1 MEESM
6 KIYIVTIGDYE
17 ANHND
22 LVTTDFDTA
31 IEKIMDILKNNHG
44 CNNGFTSLECWE
56 DGNQLY
62 EYGDWC
68 HDIAGVKRDITKE
81 ELLEDIE
88 YHIKN
93 RWK

>member
-1 MEESM
+1 M

-22 LVTTDFDTA
+22 LVTTDFVIATD
-31 IEKIMDILKNNHG
+31 KIMDILINNHG
-44 CNNGFTSLECWE
+44 VYDRFSSLECWE
-56 DGNQLY
+56 DGKQLY

-68 HDIAGVKRDITKE
+68 HDIAGVKSNVTRE
-81 ELLEDIE
+81 ELVSDIE
-88 YHIKN
+88 YHIEH